1 MQPPMLNARFRAIF
15 LGVGLA
21 LALSACASKEERA
34 QEHFV
39 KAQQFAQAGQ
49 MNEAKAELMRAVSIR
64 DDAPD
69 MWFALGQMRLSTGEL
84 PEAFTAFGRADEL
97 RPGDANTLRPLAYT
111 GYMIGATRLAK
122 DANDRLLALNP
133 TDPQGL
139 AISGMMALDK
149 GEPDNAIAEAE
160 KILAVAPTD
169 QSALLLKA
177 RALAVKGGVNDAI
190 KLLKEA
196 KATPETQ
203 IGLNMAL
210 LQFYRANGD
219 VPGMKSLFPSLID
232 AQKDNAELALDY
244 ANLLYRTGDLSGA
257 RKVWVDAVLKRRD
270 DAKFVAWAFELLDNS
285 EPETQPT
292 WLDARLTTLPG
303 SPLRSAAGQYLVTR
317 KDYANALA
325 LITQGGGAAMNDR
338 GLQAVALDGL
348 GRRAEAESIV
358 NAVLAETGGAQDPNA
373 LLLRAR
379 WAIPS
384 GKVDRAAADGQGAT
398 IADPSNLAARLVTA
412 QAYIKA
418 EQPLRV
424 RQVLAQAVRDMPR
437 SRRALVAYLNFL
449 QGQGDHESAIAAAR
463 NFADA
468 NTAQPWAWQ
477 MLMGAC
483 QKINDGGCV
492 ASAKKRY
499 DLSLRDFNFTN
510 PSRPF
515 KMRGLF
521 SPLSAES

>member
-1 MQPPMLNARFRAIF
+1 MQPPMLNTCFRSIF
-15 LGVGLA
+15 LGLSLA

-34 QEHFV
+34 QEHFA

-49 MNEAKAELMRAVSIR
+49 MNEAKVELMRAVAIR
-64 DDAPD
+64 DDSPD
-69 MWFALGQMRLSTGEL
+69 MWFALGQLRLGTGEL

-133 TDPQGL
+133 ADPQGL

-149 GEPDNAIAEAE
+149 GEPDNAIVEAD
-160 KILAVAPTD
+160 KILASNPSD

-177 RALAVKGGVNDAI
+177 RSIAVKGNVGEAI

-196 KATPETQ
+196 KATPENQ
-203 IGLNMAL
+203 AGLNMAL

-219 VPGMKSLFPSLID
+219 LAGMKLLFPSLIE
-232 AQKDNAELALDY
+232 AQKDNPEIALDY
-244 ANLLYRTGDLSGA
+244 ANILYRTGDIANA
-257 RKVWVDAVLKRRD
+257 RKIWSDAVIKKRD
-270 DAKFVAWAFELLDNS
+270 DAKFVAWAFELFDNS
-285 EPETQPT
+285 EPEVQPA
-292 WLDARLTTLPG
+292 WLDPRLTKLSG
-303 SPLRSAAGQYLVTR
+303 SPLRSAAGQYLITR
-317 KDYANALA
+317 KDYTGALA
-325 LITQGGGAAMNDR
+325 LITQGGGAAVNDR

-348 GRRAEAESIV
+348 GQRAEAESLV
-358 NAVLAETGGAQDPNA
+358 NAILSETGGAQDPNA
-373 LLLRAR
+373 LMLRAR
-379 WAIPS
+379 WAIPA
-384 GKVDRAAADGQGAT
+384 GQIDRASADAQGAT

-412 QAYIKA
+412 QAYA
-418 EQPLRV
+418 AAQQPLRV

-437 SRRALVAYLNFL
+437 SRRALVAYINFL
-449 QGQGDHESAIAAAR
+449 QGQGDHEGAIAAAR

-468 NTAQPWAWQ
+468 NMAQPWGWQ
-477 MLMGAC
+477 TLMGVC

-492 ASAKKRY
+492 ISAKKRY
-499 DLSLRDFNFTN
+499 DYSLRDYNFAN

-521 SPLSAES
+521 SPLPVGG

>member
-1 MQPPMLNARFRAIF
+1 MQPPMLNIGFRSIF
-15 LGVGLA
+15 LGLGLA

-34 QEHFV
+34 NEHYL
-39 KAQQFAQAGQ
+39 KAQQLAQAGQ
-49 MNEAKAELMRAVSIR
+49 MNEAKVELMRAVGIR

-69 MWFALGQMRLSTGEL
+69 IWFALGQLRLATGEL

-97 RPGDANTLRPLAYT
+97 RPGDANTLRPLSYT

-133 TDPQGL
+133 SDPQGL

-177 RALAVKGGVNDAI
+177 RAVAVKGGVGEAI

-196 KATPETQ
+196 KTTPETQ
-203 IGLNMAL
+203 TGLNMAL

-219 VPGMKSLFPSLID
+219 VAGMKSLFPSLIE

-244 ANLLYRTGDLSGA
+244 ANLLYKTGDITNA
-257 RKVWVDAVLKRRD
+257 RKIWADAVLKRRD

-285 EPETQPT
+285 EPEAQPA
-292 WLDARLTTLPG
+292 WLDERLTKLPG
-303 SPLRSAAGQYLVTR
+303 SPLRSAAGQYLITR
-317 KDYANALA
+317 KDYAGALA
-325 LITQGGGAAMNDR
+325 LITQGGGAATNDR

-348 GRRAEAESIV
+348 GRRAEAEGIV
-358 NAVLAETGGAQDPNA
+358 NNVLAETGGAQDPNA

-379 WAIPS
+379 WAIPA
-384 GKVDRAAADGQGAT
+384 GKLDRAGADAQGAT

-412 QAYIKA
+412 QAYAAA

-424 RQVLAQAVRDMPR
+424 RQVLAQAVRDLPR
-437 SRRALVAYLNFL
+437 SRRALVAYVNFL
-449 QGQGDHESAIAAAR
+449 QGQGDHDGAIAAAR

-468 NTAQPWAWQ
+468 NTAQPWGWSTLAS
-477 MLMGAC
+477 AC
-483 QKINDGGCV
+483 QKINDGGCII
-492 ASAKKRY
+492 SAKKRY
-499 DLSLRDFNFTN
+499 DAALRDYNFTN

-521 SPLSAES
+521 SPLSSS